1 MGNPLRCMGLRAM
14 AETLVR
20 DIMSEKIVTISA
32 DDSLSTVEDI
42 MLLGGVRH
50 MPVVRGG
57 QLVGVVSQ
65 RDLLRA
71 SLSNLTHYGVDQ
83 RRAFLQAVEI
93 RRVMSEPAI
102 TITPGAHVGEAAR
115 QMAERKIGCLPV
127 MEGGELVGMLTETDL
142 LHYYAR
148 GPG

>member
-93 RRVMSEPAI
+93 RRVMSEPAV
-102 TITPGAHVGEAAR
+102 TITPGARVGEAAR
-115 QMAERKIGCLPV
+115 EMAERKIGCLPV
-127 MEGGELVGMLTETDL
+127 VEGDELVGMLTETDL
-142 LHYYAR
+142 LQYYAR
-148 GPG
+148 GSG